1 MILFI
6 FCKKYDKKTADNKYF
21 SSNPSLKHIQQHS
34 ASAMK
39 PFKV

>member
-6 FCKKYDKKTADNKYF
+6 FCKKYDKKTADKYF
-21 SSNPSLKHIQQHS
+21 SSNPTLKHIQQHS
-34 ASAMK
+34 ALAMK